1 MALIILAGFL
11 ALATL
16 MSAFGKL
23 KKIPNVMEMMAH
35 VGVKPHQIPQLAAIE
50 IAGALGLV
58 IGIWIPVLGTL
69 AAIGFILYFAG
80 AVLGHVRKGDK
91 GKDLMPAFFLL
102 LIAVVTTLLQLK
114 R

>member
-35 VGVKPHQIPQLAAIE
+35 VGVKPNQIPQLAAIE

-58 IGIWIPVLGTL
+58 VGIWIPVIGAL

-91 GKDLMPAFFLL
+91 GKDILPALFLMVVA
-102 LIAVVTTLLQLK
+102 IATTILQLK